1 MEVITIEKE
10 AYYKLLREFA
20 NMVKKVAENV
30 SKEAE
35 WLNELEAKKL
45 LGIKSRS
52 KMQQL
57 RDHVLIEFSQYGKII
72 RYSRSS
78 ILKFIEAHRVRIR

>member
-10 AYYKLLREFA
+10 AYYKMLYEFA
-20 NMVKKVAENV
+20 RMVKKVAEE
-30 SKEAE
+30 SKRECEWIDEA
-35 WLNELEAKKL
+35 EAKKL
-45 LGIKSRS
+45 LGVKSRS

-78 ILKFIEAHRVRIR
+78 IMEFIEKHRVKRR